1 MKYRIL
7 GNTGVKVSVI
17 GLGANN
23 FGGRNDEPSS
33 FRVLDQA
40 LDLGVNFIDT
50 ADFYNLGNSEQVI
63 GKWLKSHRD
72 HVVIAT
78 KFVMAM
84 DDYPNSRGASRY
96 HIFNAVEDSL
106 RRLNTD
112 HIDLYQVHWPDPE
125 TPIEQ
130 TLRALDDLVKQGKI
144 RYFGSSNFSAV
155 QLSEALWT
163 SRYFNLNSLVSEQC
177 YYNLLKRGVESE
189 VVPYA
194 ASNGLSIIP
203 FFPLESGLLTGKYR
217 RNEPI
222 PEGTRMASGEFYQRS
237 LTDENFEKVDKLSS
251 FAQERGHTVGEL
263 ALAWLLAN
271 PAVCSVIAGASNPEQ
286 VVQNVEAAGWDLSRR
301 FERNR
306 RDRAPVV
313 EPQALRPL
321 LRKRLLLGL
330 PTDLLQQRLQPPPRH
345 AHLAPVTTLLFAA
358 LLLGAHA
365 SLTRMDSKPL
375 PVAHPET
382 AASRASQTT
391 PSNAELC
398 PGTYPQ
404 ARSRSSGGPV

>member
-1 MKYRIL
+1 MQYRIL

-50 ADFYNLGNSEQVI
+50 ADVYNLGKSEQVI
-63 GKWLKSHRD
+63 GNWIKGRRD
-72 HVVIAT
+72 RLVIAT
-78 KFVMAM
+78 KFVMDM

-112 HIDLYQVHWPDPE
+112 HIDLYQIHWPDPE

-130 TLRALDDLVKQGKI
+130 TLRALDDLVTQGKL
-144 RYFGSSNFSAV
+144 RYFGSSNFSAL

-163 SRYFNLNSLVSEQC
+163 SRYFNLNRLVSEQC
-177 YYNLLKRGVESE
+177 YYNLLKRGVERE

-194 ASNGLSIIP
+194 ADNGLSIIP

-237 LTDENFEKVDKLSS
+237 LTDENFEKVDKLSN
-251 FAQERGHTVGEL
+251 FAQDRGHTVGEL
-263 ALAWLLAN
+263 ALAWLLAT
-271 PAVCSVIAGASNPEQ
+271 PAVCSVIAGATSPEQ
-286 VVQNVEAAGWDLSRR
+286 VVQNVAAADWPLTSDDLKGIDDIVS
-301 FERNR
+301 
-306 RDRAPVV
+306 
-313 EPQALRPL
+313 
-321 LRKRLLLGL
+321 
-330 PTDLLQQRLQPPPRH
+330 PPE
-345 AHLAPVTTLLFAA
+345 
-358 LLLGAHA
+358 
-365 SLTRMDSKPL
+365 S
-375 PVAHPET
+375 
-382 AASRASQTT
+382 
-391 PSNAELC
+391 PS
-398 PGTYPQ
+398 P
-404 ARSRSSGGPV
+404 

>member
-1 MKYRIL
+1 MQYRIL

-40 LDLGVNFIDT
+40 LELGVNFIDT
-50 ADFYNLGNSEQVI
+50 ADVYNLGKSEQVI
-63 GKWLKSHRD
+63 GNWIKGRRD
-72 HVVIAT
+72 RLVIAT

-144 RYFGSSNFSAV
+144 RYFGSSNFSAL

-177 YYNLLKRGVESE
+177 YYNLLKRGVERE

-194 ASNGLSIIP
+194 ADKGLSIIP

-237 LTDENFEKVDKLSS
+237 LTDENFEKVEKLSN
-251 FAQERGHTVGEL
+251 FAQDRGHTVGEL
-263 ALAWLLAN
+263 ALAWLLAT
-271 PAVCSVIAGASNPEQ
+271 PAVCSVIAGASSPEQ
-286 VVQNVEAAGWDLSRR
+286 VVQNVEAANWDLSP
-301 FERNR
+301 
-306 RDRAPVV
+306 D
-313 EPQALRPL
+313 
-321 LRKRLLLGL
+321 
-330 PTDLLQQRLQPPPRH
+330 DLKGIDEI
-345 AHLAPVTTLLFAA
+345 V
-358 LLLGAHA
+358 
-365 SLTRMDSKPL
+365 PL
-375 PVAHPET
+375 PES
-382 AASRASQTT
+382 AS
-391 PSNAELC
+391 P
-398 PGTYPQ
+398 
-404 ARSRSSGGPV
+404 

>member
-1 MKYRIL
+1 MQYRIL

-50 ADFYNLGNSEQVI
+50 ADFYNLGKSEQVI
-63 GKWLKSHRD
+63 GKWLKSHRN

-106 RRLNTD
+106 RRLGTD

-130 TLRALDDLVKQGKI
+130 TLRALDDLVKEGKI
-144 RYFGSSNFSAV
+144 RYFGSSNFSAL

-177 YYNLLKRGVESE
+177 YYNLLKRGVERE

-194 ASNGLSIIP
+194 ADKGLSIIP

-222 PEGTRMASGEFYQRS
+222 PKGTRMASGEFYQRS
-237 LTDENFEKVDKLSS
+237 LTDENLEKVEKLSTY
-251 FAQERGHTVGEL
+251 AQERGHTVGEL

-271 PAVCSVIAGASNPEQ
+271 QAVCSVIAGASSPEQ
-286 VVQNVEAAGWDLSRR
+286 VVQNVAAANWGLSPDDLK
-301 FERNR
+301 EV
-306 RDRAPVV
+306 DEIV
-313 EPQALRPL
+313 
-321 LRKRLLLGL
+321 
-330 PTDLLQQRLQPPPRH
+330 PPPES
-345 AHLAPVTTLLFAA
+345 
-358 LLLGAHA
+358 A
-365 SLTRMDSKPL
+365 SP
-375 PVAHPET
+375 
-382 AASRASQTT
+382 
-391 PSNAELC
+391 
-398 PGTYPQ
+398 
-404 ARSRSSGGPV
+404 

>member
-1 MKYRIL
+1 MQYRIL

-50 ADFYNLGNSEQVI
+50 ADVYNLGKSEQVI
-63 GKWLKSHRD
+63 GNWIKGRRD
-72 HVVIAT
+72 RLVIAT

-130 TLRALDDLVKQGKI
+130 TIRALDDLVKQGKI
-144 RYFGSSNFSAV
+144 RYFGSSNFSAL

-177 YYNLLKRGVESE
+177 YYNLLKRGVERE

-194 ASNGLSIIP
+194 ADKGLSIIP

-237 LTDENFEKVDKLSS
+237 LTDENFEKVDKLSN
-251 FAQERGHTVGEL
+251 FAQDRGHTVGEL
-263 ALAWLLAN
+263 ALAWLLAT
-271 PAVCSVIAGASNPEQ
+271 PAVCSVIAGASSPEQ
-286 VVQNVEAAGWDLSRR
+286 VVQNVEAANWDLSP
-301 FERNR
+301 
-306 RDRAPVV
+306 D
-313 EPQALRPL
+313 
-321 LRKRLLLGL
+321 
-330 PTDLLQQRLQPPPRH
+330 DLKGIDEIVPPPES
-345 AHLAPVTTLLFAA
+345 
-358 LLLGAHA
+358 A
-365 SLTRMDSKPL
+365 SP
-375 PVAHPET
+375 
-382 AASRASQTT
+382 
-391 PSNAELC
+391 
-398 PGTYPQ
+398 
-404 ARSRSSGGPV
+404 

>member
-50 ADFYNLGNSEQVI
+50 ADFYNLGKSEQVI
-63 GKWLKSHRD
+63 GKWLKGHRD
-72 HVVIAT
+72 HAVIAT

-112 HIDLYQVHWPDPE
+112 HIDLYQIHWPDPE
-125 TPIEQ
+125 TPIEH
-130 TLRALDDLVKQGKI
+130 TLRALDDLVRQGKI
-144 RYFGSSNFSAV
+144 RYFGSSNFSAL

-177 YYNLLKRGVESE
+177 YYNLLKRGVERE

-194 ASNGLSIIP
+194 ADNGLSIIP

-237 LTDENFEKVDKLSS
+237 LTDENFEKVDKLSA

-286 VVQNVEAAGWDLSRR
+286 VVQNVEAGNWDLSPNDLKAID
-301 FERNR
+301 EI
-306 RDRAPVV
+306 V
-313 EPQALRPL
+313 PL
-321 LRKRLLLGL
+321 
-330 PTDLLQQRLQPPPRH
+330 
-345 AHLAPVTTLLFAA
+345 
-358 LLLGAHA
+358 
-365 SLTRMDSKPL
+365 S
-375 PVAHPET
+375 
-382 AASRASQTT
+382 
-391 PSNAELC
+391 
-398 PGTYPQ
+398 
-404 ARSRSSGGPV
+404 

>member
-1 MKYRIL
+1 MQYRIL

-50 ADFYNLGNSEQVI
+50 ADVYNLGKSEQVI
-63 GKWLKSHRD
+63 GNWIKGRRD
-72 HVVIAT
+72 RLVIAT

-84 DDYPNSRGASRY
+84 DDYPNGRGASRY

-144 RYFGSSNFSAV
+144 RYFGSSNFSAL

-177 YYNLLKRGVESE
+177 YYNLLKRGVERE

-194 ASNGLSIIP
+194 ADKGLSIIP

-237 LTDENFEKVDKLSS
+237 LTDENFEKVDKLSN
-251 FAQERGHTVGEL
+251 FAQDRGHTVGEL
-263 ALAWLLAN
+263 ALAWLLAT
-271 PAVCSVIAGASNPEQ
+271 PAVCSVIAGASSPEQ
-286 VVQNVEAAGWDLSRR
+286 VVQNVAAANWDLSP
-301 FERNR
+301 
-306 RDRAPVV
+306 D
-313 EPQALRPL
+313 
-321 LRKRLLLGL
+321 
-330 PTDLLQQRLQPPPRH
+330 DLKGIDEI
-345 AHLAPVTTLLFAA
+345 V
-358 LLLGAHA
+358 
-365 SLTRMDSKPL
+365 PL
-375 PVAHPET
+375 PES
-382 AASRASQTT
+382 AS
-391 PSNAELC
+391 P
-398 PGTYPQ
+398 
-404 ARSRSSGGPV
+404 

>member
-1 MKYRIL
+1 MQYRIL
-7 GNTGVKVSVI
+7 GKTGVKVTVI

-50 ADFYNLGNSEQVI
+50 ADFYNLGKSEQVI
-63 GKWLKSHRD
+63 GKWLKSHRN

-84 DDYPNSRGASRY
+84 DDCPNSRGASRY

-106 RRLNTD
+106 RRLGTD

-144 RYFGSSNFSAV
+144 RYFGSSNFSAL

-163 SRYFNLNSLVSEQC
+163 SLYFNLNSLVSEQC
-177 YYNLLKRGVESE
+177 YYNLLKRGVERE

-194 ASNGLSIIP
+194 AANGLSIIP

-237 LTDENFEKVDKLSS
+237 LTDENFEKVDNLSN
-251 FAQERGHTVGEL
+251 FAQDRGHTVGEL

-271 PAVCSVIAGASNPEQ
+271 PAVCSVIAGASSPEQ
-286 VVQNVEAAGWDLSRR
+286 VVQNVEAANWDLSP
-301 FERNR
+301 
-306 RDRAPVV
+306 D
-313 EPQALRPL
+313 
-321 LRKRLLLGL
+321 
-330 PTDLLQQRLQPPPRH
+330 DLKGIDEIVPPP
-345 AHLAPVTTLLFAA
+345 
-358 LLLGAHA
+358 
-365 SLTRMDSKPL
+365 
-375 PVAHPET
+375 EC
-382 AASRASQTT
+382 
-391 PSNAELC
+391 PS
-398 PGTYPQ
+398 P
-404 ARSRSSGGPV
+404 

>member
-1 MKYRIL
+1 MQYRIL

-50 ADFYNLGNSEQVI
+50 ADVYNLGKSEQVI
-63 GKWLKSHRD
+63 GNWIKGRRD
-72 HVVIAT
+72 RLVIAT

-112 HIDLYQVHWPDPE
+112 HIDLYQVHWPDPV

-130 TLRALDDLVKQGKI
+130 TLRALDDLVKQGKV
-144 RYFGSSNFSAV
+144 RYFGSSNFSAL

-177 YYNLLKRGVESE
+177 YYNLLKRGVERE

-194 ASNGLSIIP
+194 ADKGLSIIP

-237 LTDENFEKVDKLSS
+237 LTDENFEKVDKLSN
-251 FAQERGHTVGEL
+251 FAQDRGHTVGEL

-271 PAVCSVIAGASNPEQ
+271 PAVCSVIAGASSPEQ
-286 VVQNVEAAGWDLSRR
+286 VVQNVEAANWDLSP
-301 FERNR
+301 
-306 RDRAPVV
+306 D
-313 EPQALRPL
+313 
-321 LRKRLLLGL
+321 
-330 PTDLLQQRLQPPPRH
+330 DLKGIDEI
-345 AHLAPVTTLLFAA
+345 V
-358 LLLGAHA
+358 
-365 SLTRMDSKPL
+365 PL
-375 PVAHPET
+375 PES
-382 AASRASQTT
+382 AS
-391 PSNAELC
+391 P
-398 PGTYPQ
+398 
-404 ARSRSSGGPV
+404 

>member
-1 MKYRIL
+1 MQYRIL

-50 ADFYNLGNSEQVI
+50 ADVYNLGKSEQVI
-63 GKWLKSHRD
+63 GNWIKGRRD
-72 HVVIAT
+72 RLVIAT

-130 TLRALDDLVKQGKI
+130 TLRALDDLVKQGKV
-144 RYFGSSNFSAV
+144 RYFGSSNFSGL

-177 YYNLLKRGVESE
+177 YYNLLKRGVERE

-194 ASNGLSIIP
+194 ADNRPEHHP
-203 FFPLESGLLTGKYR
+203 F
-217 RNEPI
+217 
-222 PEGTRMASGEFYQRS
+222 
-237 LTDENFEKVDKLSS
+237 
-251 FAQERGHTVGEL
+251 
-263 ALAWLLAN
+263 
-271 PAVCSVIAGASNPEQ
+271 
-286 VVQNVEAAGWDLSRR
+286 
-301 FERNR
+301 
-306 RDRAPVV
+306 
-313 EPQALRPL
+313 
-321 LRKRLLLGL
+321 
-330 PTDLLQQRLQPPPRH
+330 
-345 AHLAPVTTLLFAA
+345 
-358 LLLGAHA
+358 
-365 SLTRMDSKPL
+365 L
-375 PVAHPET
+375 PVGVGPADGQVP
-382 AASRASQTT
+382 SQ
-391 PSNAELC
+391 
-398 PGTYPQ
+398 
-404 ARSRSSGGPV
+404 

>member
-1 MKYRIL
+1 MQYRIL

-50 ADFYNLGNSEQVI
+50 ADVYNLGKSEQVI
-63 GKWLKSHRD
+63 GNWIKGRRD
-72 HVVIAT
+72 RLVIAT

-130 TLRALDDLVKQGKI
+130 TIRALDDLVKQGKI
-144 RYFGSSNFSAV
+144 RYFGSSNFSAL

-163 SRYFNLNSLVSEQC
+163 SQYFNLNSLVSEQC
-177 YYNLLKRGVESE
+177 YYNLLKRGVERE

-194 ASNGLSIIP
+194 AASGLSIIP

-237 LTDENFEKVDKLSS
+237 LTDENFEKVDKLSN
-251 FAQERGHTVGEL
+251 FAQDRGHTVGEL

-271 PAVCSVIAGASNPEQ
+271 PAVCSVIAGASSPEQ
-286 VVQNVEAAGWDLSRR
+286 VVQNVAAANWGLSPDDLKGID
-301 FERNR
+301 EI
-306 RDRAPVV
+306 V
-313 EPQALRPL
+313 
-321 LRKRLLLGL
+321 
-330 PTDLLQQRLQPPPRH
+330 PPPENTS
-345 AHLAPVTTLLFAA
+345 A
-358 LLLGAHA
+358 
-365 SLTRMDSKPL
+365 
-375 PVAHPET
+375 
-382 AASRASQTT
+382 
-391 PSNAELC
+391 
-398 PGTYPQ
+398 
-404 ARSRSSGGPV
+404 